1 MQVIWHLALPSEDA
15 WIAAPQPLV
24 EHRTRHQFRGTFH
37 FVEST
42 AIIRIW
48 CVAKLRGISM
58 DANDVTVFSSRH
70 LDILYRKADSRLKF
84 GNLMRQL
91 PLGVVGH

>member
-1 MQVIWHLALPSEDA
+1 
-15 WIAAPQPLV
+15 
-24 EHRTRHQFRGTFH
+24 
-37 FVEST
+37 
-42 AIIRIW
+42 
-48 CVAKLRGISM
+48 M

-91 PLGVVGH
+91 PLGVVGHELPQHLQLGCYAEEQPAAIGVQESA